1 MAMRQIDLIKIY
13 AKKRC
18 LVIDDLSEIRGSIKR
33 MLKVFGVEEV
43 DTAANGEDAVELCAN
58 HSYDIVLCDYNLGK
72 GKDGQQIL
80 EELRYRGLLKNTSL
94 FIMITAES
102 SRDMVLGALEY
113 QPDDYMTKPIT
124 QSSLRARLDKSLV
137 RHEDLYAIKKAID
150 QKKYQAAVELC
161 DKTIAKE
168 SRYEGLCKNM
178 QAELHQRLEE
188 YDKAKAIYEGVLE
201 ANPDNPAVWAK
212 LGLGKTL
219 IALEKYPAAEE
230 VLKEVLEVDTRYV
243 EAHDLLAVC
252 YNAQADG
259 IRAQAEMKKACE
271 VSPKSVLR
279 QRRLAAL
286 AYKNQDTETA
296 LKASRSTVKLG
307 QNSCYETPSDYF
319 NLAGRLA
326 DTIGNSGTD
335 SARYSKEAFEIL
347 QKVEQRYPRDKSI
360 SLQVAAVNSRV
371 YKAKKDEK
379 EAKKWE
385 ETARD
390 IYFEIED
397 EVDIEASLEYAHTL
411 MANGDQKA
419 ARRIFERIVA
429 ENPKNLE
436 LAERIDSLSDEPVSK
451 TGKKK
456 VSDLTKK
463 GIQCYEG
470 KEYEEAIHI
479 FKNAV
484 AIYPKHIGLN
494 LNLVQVILA
503 ECDTN
508 GVQRKYR
515 SICRKCLS
523 SVKDIQ
529 ADNPQF
535 DRFKF
540 LQKQANNCFP
550 DSASQ

>member
-1 MAMRQIDLIKIY
+1 MLQIDLIKIY

-18 LVIDDLSEIRGSIKR
+18 LVVDDLSEIRGSIKR

-43 DTAANGEDAVELCAN
+43 DTAANGEEAVELCTN

-113 QPDDYMTKPIT
+113 QPDDYVTKPIT
-124 QSSLRARLDKSLV
+124 QQSLRSRLDKALV
-137 RHEDLYAIKKAID
+137 RHEDLYDIKKAID
-150 QKKYQAAVELC
+150 KKKYKEAVELC
-161 DKTIAKE
+161 TKTMAAE
-168 SRYEGLCKNM
+168 SRYENICKNM
-178 QAELHQRLEE
+178 QAELYQRLED
-188 YDKAKAIYEGVLE
+188 YDKAREIYEAVLE
-201 ANPDNPAVWAK
+201 DNSAVWAK

-219 IALEKYPAAEE
+219 IALKEFDEAESI
-230 VLKEVLEVDTRYV
+230 LKEVLEVDTRYV
-243 EAHDLLAVC
+243 EAHDLLAIC
-252 YNAQADG
+252 YKEQADG
-259 IRAQAEMKKACE
+259 IRAQAEMKKACD

-286 AYKNQDTETA
+286 AYKNQDIETA
-296 LKASRSTVKLG
+296 LKASRNAVKLG
-307 QNSCYETPSDYF
+307 QNSCYECSADYF

-326 DTIGNSGTD
+326 DSIKETGTD
-335 SARYSKEAFEIL
+335 SQRLSKEAFEIL
-347 QKVEQRYPRDKSI
+347 QKAEQRYPRDKSI
-360 SLQVAAVNSRV
+360 SLQVAAVTSRV
-371 YKAKKDEK
+371 YQAKKDEK

-397 EVDIEASLEYAHTL
+397 EVGVEASLEYAHTL
-411 MANGDQKA
+411 IANGDSKG

-429 ENPKNLE
+429 ESPNDLE

-451 TGKKK
+451 LGKKT
-456 VSDLTKK
+456 VSELTKK
-463 GIQCYEG
+463 GIQCYES
-470 KEYEEAIHI
+470 KEFEEAIHI

-503 ECDTN
+503 ECDNN

-515 SICRKCLS
+515 TICRKCLT
-523 SVKDIQ
+523 SVKDIGS
-529 ADNPQF
+529 DNPQF
-535 DRFKF
+535 ERYNYLK
-540 LQKQANNCFP
+540 KQAATCFP
-550 DSASQ
+550 EHSSQ

>member
-1 MAMRQIDLIKIY
+1 MRQIDLIKIY
-13 AKKRC
+13 SKKRC

-80 EELRYRGLLKNTSL
+80 EELRYRGMLKNTSL
-94 FIMITAES
+94 YIMITAES

-124 QSSLRARLDKSLV
+124 QASLRARLDKSLV
-137 RHEDLYAIKKAID
+137 RHEDLYDIKKAID
-150 QKKYQAAVELC
+150 RKKYKEAVELC
-161 DKTIAKE
+161 DKTMAAE
-168 SRYEGLCKNM
+168 SRYENICKNM
-178 QAELHQRLEE
+178 QGELYQRLNEFE
-188 YDKAKAIYEGVLE
+188 KAKDVYEKVLE
-201 ANPDNPAVWAK
+201 DNPAVWAK
-212 LGLGKTL
+212 LGLGKVL
-219 IALEKYPAAEE
+219 IELKEYDKAEE

-243 EAHDLLAVC
+243 EAHDLLACC
-252 YNAQADG
+252 YNEQADG
-259 IRAQAEMKKACE
+259 IRAQGEMKKACE

-307 QNSCYETPSDYF
+307 QNSCYETPTDYF

-326 DTIGNSGTD
+326 DSMKEAGTD
-335 SARYSKEAFEIL
+335 NARQSKEAFEIL

-360 SLQVAAVNSRV
+360 NLQTASVNSRI

-397 EVDIEASLEYAHTL
+397 EVGIEASLEYAHTL
-411 MANGDQKA
+411 MANGDSKA

-429 ENPKNLE
+429 ENPKDAEIAE
-436 LAERIDSLSDEPVSK
+436 LIDSLSDEPVSK
-451 TGKKK
+451 LGKKK
-456 VSDLTKK
+456 VSELTKK
-463 GIQCYEG
+463 GIQSYES
-470 KEYEEAIHI
+470 KEYEESIHI

-523 SVKDIQ
+523 SVQEIPKE
-529 ADNPQF
+529 NPQF
-535 DRFKF
+535 ERYNYLK
-540 LQKQANNCFP
+540 KQAGNCFP
-550 DSASQ
+550 DSASH

>member
-1 MAMRQIDLIKIY
+1 MRQIDLIKIY

-18 LVIDDLSEIRGSIKR
+18 LVVDDLSEIRGSIKR

-43 DTAANGEDAVELCAN
+43 DTAANGEEAVELCTN

-80 EELRYRGLLKNTSL
+80 EELRYRGMLKNTSL

-113 QPDDYMTKPIT
+113 QPDDYVTKPIT
-124 QSSLRARLDKSLV
+124 QQSLRTRLDKALV
-137 RHEDLYAIKKAID
+137 RHEDLYEIKKAID
-150 QKKYQAAVELC
+150 KKKYKEAVELC
-161 DKTIAKE
+161 EKTIAAE
-168 SRYEGLCKNM
+168 SRYENICKNM
-178 QAELHQRLEE
+178 QAELYQRLGE
-188 YDKAKAIYEGVLE
+188 YEKARALYDTVLE
-201 ANPDNPAVWAK
+201 DGNAVWAK

-219 IALEKYPAAEE
+219 IALKEYGDAEE
-230 VLKEVLEVDTRYV
+230 VLKEVLDVDTRYV
-243 EAHDLLAVC
+243 EAHDLLAIC
-252 YNAQADG
+252 YNEQADG

-286 AYKNQDTETA
+286 AYKNQDIDTA
-296 LKASRSTVKLG
+296 LKASRNTVKLG
-307 QNSCYETPSDYF
+307 QNSCYETASDYF

-326 DTIGNSGTD
+326 DTIKEGGTD
-335 SARYSKEAFEIL
+335 SQRYSKEAFEIIE
-347 QKVEQRYPRDKSI
+347 KVAQRYPRDKSI
-360 SLQVAAVNSRV
+360 NLQIAAVNSRI
-371 YKAKKDEK
+371 YRAKKDDK

-411 MANGDQKA
+411 VANGDAKG

-429 ENPKNLE
+429 ENPKDAE

-451 TGKKK
+451 LGKRK
-456 VSDLTKK
+456 VSELTKR
-463 GIQCYEG
+463 GIQSYES
-470 KEYEEAIHI
+470 KAYEDAIHI

-503 ECDTN
+503 ECDNN

-515 SICRKCLS
+515 TICRKCLD
-523 SVKDIQ
+523 SVKDIPS
-529 ADNPQF
+529 DNPQF
-535 DRFKF
+535 ERYSYLK
-540 LQKQANNCFP
+540 KQAASCFP
-550 DSASQ
+550 DNAPN

>member
-1 MAMRQIDLIKIY
+1 MRQIDLIKIY

-18 LVIDDLSEIRGSIKR
+18 LVVDDLSEIRGSIKR

-43 DTAANGEDAVELCAN
+43 DTAATGEDAVELCMN

-94 FIMITAES
+94 YIMITAES

-124 QSSLRARLDKSLV
+124 QQSLRARLDKSLV
-137 RHEDLYAIKKAID
+137 RHEDLYGIKQAID
-150 QKKYQAAVELC
+150 RKKFAQAVELC
-161 DKTIAKE
+161 EQTMAKE
-168 SRYEGLCKNM
+168 SRYENLCKNT
-178 QAELHQRLEE
+178 QAELYQRLEKF
-188 YDKAKAIYEGVLE
+188 DDAKTIYEDMIDK
-201 ANPDNPAVWAK
+201 NPDNPPVWAK
-212 LGLGKTL
+212 LGLGKAH
-219 IALEKYPAAEE
+219 IALKNYDEAET

-243 EAHDLLAVC
+243 EAHDLLTIC
-252 YNAQADG
+252 YNEQADS
-259 IRAQAEMKKACE
+259 IRAQQEMKKACE

-296 LKASRSTVKLG
+296 LKASRATVKLG
-307 QNSCYETPSDYF
+307 QNSCYESANDYF

-326 DTIGNSGTD
+326 DSMKESGAD
-335 SARYSKEAFEIL
+335 SQRQSKEAFEIL
-347 QKVEQRYPRDKSI
+347 QKVEQRYPKDKSI

-371 YKAKKDEK
+371 FDAKKDAK

-385 ETARD
+385 ESARD
-390 IYFEIED
+390 LYHEIEE
-397 EVDIEASLEYAHTL
+397 EVSVEASLEYAHTL
-411 MANGDQKA
+411 ASHGDHQG
-419 ARRIFERIVA
+419 ARRIFERVVA
-429 ENPKNLE
+429 ENPKDTE
-436 LAERIDSLSDEPVSK
+436 LAERVDSLSSEPVSK

-456 VSDLTKK
+456 VSELTKK
-463 GIQCYEG
+463 GIKCYED
-470 KEYEEAIHI
+470 KAYEDAIHV

-503 ECDTN
+503 DCDSN
-508 GVQRKYR
+508 GPQRKYR
-515 SICRKCLS
+515 AICRKCLS
-523 SVKDIQ
+523 SVKEIQ

-535 DRFKF
+535 ERYNF
-540 LQKQANNCFP
+540 LKKQATTCFP
-550 DSASQ
+550 DTSSQ